1 MQLSGALGEHLLCPE
16 VSGIKAPQ
24 ATAMCGILRI
34 IGMQRLKVTAPSEAP
49 VKQTYVVETLV
60 RCEIHLPLFTC
71 TMVRHLLLHF
81 YAEGGWAD
89 DLGVAPG
96 ISK

>member
-1 MQLSGALGEHLLCPE
+1 MTSHHWMQLSGALGEHLLCPE

-49 VKQTYVVETLV
+49 VKQTYVVETLIGPV
-60 RCEIHLPLFTC
+60 RNPSSTLHVYDGTASA
-71 TMVRHLLLHF
+71 TTLLRRRWL
-81 YAEGGWAD
+81 GG
-89 DLGVAPG
+89 
-96 ISK
+96 